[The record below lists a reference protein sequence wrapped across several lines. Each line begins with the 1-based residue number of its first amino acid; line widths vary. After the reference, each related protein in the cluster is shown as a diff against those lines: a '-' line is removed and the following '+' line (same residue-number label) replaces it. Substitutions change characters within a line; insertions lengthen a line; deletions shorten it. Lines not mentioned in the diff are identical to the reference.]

1 HPDLAPADSHG
12 QADGAGP
19 YCSSPTARRLYAGA
33 STSSTKGAAY
43 AIAVS
48 CNSALPVSRFARC
61 RKCRWNQPGMAARCG
76 LTTSSDPEMRRGSKP
91 TFRPIWGLS
100 RSKYV
105 NVKPVRSTTPVS
117 LLVMVQGSACIT
129 SEGFMLAPPP
139 PPPAP
144 HPEPPRPEPCSST

>member
-48 CNSALPVSRFARC
+48 CNSAFPVCTLPEVQMEPARNG
-61 RKCRWNQPGMAARCG
+61 RQMRLNDLIRPGDAQG
-76 LTTSSDPEMRRGSKP
+76 LKAH
-91 TFRPIWGLS
+91 LS
-100 RSKYV
+100 AYMGALKVEIR
-105 NVKPVRSTTPVS
+105 
-117 LLVMVQGSACIT
+117 
-129 SEGFMLAPPP
+129 
-139 PPPAP
+139 
-144 HPEPPRPEPCSST
+144 